1 MRSHLPTLFRW
12 GVSAA
17 IVALAGACVQ
27 HNVRVDYDPDANFLG
42 RHSYAWVDST
52 SIVRNDAAS
61 PFLERRVRRAIDQAM
76 TERGF
81 AIAASGARPDIL
93 VTAFVVGPTAAE
105 ERAWNWSTAP
115 CGPVM
120 MIRIGPRDPFWGYGM
135 RPWPW
140 RTPYARQPW
149 GYACG
154 YRVGFGYAWI
164 PLYQQPPRRL
174 AGTLVVDIIDPTT
187 RVTIWRGERLDAV
200 SQFGGQGGS
209 QEHLDAMAR
218 EVLRE
223 FPPARRP

>member
-1 MRSHLPTLFRW
+1 MRWNMLPRFRL
-12 GVSAA
+12 GVAA
-17 IVALAGACVQ
+17 TIVALGGACVP

-42 RHSYAWVDST
+42 RRSYAWVDST
-52 SIVRNDAAS
+52 NIVRNDAAS

-76 TERGF
+76 TARGF
-81 AIAASGARPDIL
+81 SLVAGSTRPDML

-120 MIRIGPRDPFWGYGM
+120 SLRIGALDPFWGYGM

-164 PLYQQPPRRL
+164 PLYQAPPRRL
-174 AGTLVVDIIDPTT
+174 AGTLVVDILDAAT
-187 RVTIWRGERLDAV
+187 RETIWRGERLDAV
-200 SQFGGQGGS
+200 SQVGGRGGS

-218 EVLRE
+218 EILVE
-223 FPPARRP
+223 FPPARRR